1 MRLGLTEFFCRG
13 ICARLSDSVIAY
25 GALLEK
31 GWFWQIKTWMF
42 VFWST
47 STFGTPG
54 FWDWASNIHLLF
66 SEDRFLAWRIWC
78 LRGHA
83 EVQPWT
89 TFLYTLSPIYMS
101 LSWKGK
107 MKLQER
113 VLVEVVLCA
122 ASELLFFI
130 WIWNTFS
137 VLNDL
142 VLFSDFLIKPSL
154 FSLLKFVI
162 ALKMFSAEF
171 RYLSMKDW
179 DQNWSIA

>member
-42 VFWST
+42 VFWSA

-54 FWDWASNIHLLF
+54 FWDWASDIHLLF
-66 SEDRFLAWRIWC
+66 SEDRFLAWRICC
-78 LRGHA
+78 LRGLA

-89 TFLYTLSPIYMS
+89 TFLYTLSPIDMS

-113 VLVEVVLCA
+113 VLVAVVLCA
-122 ASELLFFI
+122 ASELLFSYESGIHFLYSMI
-130 WIWNTFS
+130 LFCFQFS
-137 VLNDL
+137 SSN
-142 VLFSDFLIKPSL
+142 
-154 FSLLKFVI
+154 LLCFHCSN
-162 ALKMFSAEF
+162 L
-171 RYLSMKDW
+171 L
-179 DQNWSIA
+179 